1 MQKELI
7 GTQFETNFA
16 RQAFPCVD
24 EPEAKATFD
33 LAIKFDEHEGE
44 TILSNMPEKEVIDG
58 VHHFETTVRMSTY
71 LVAFAFGELQGVQTK
86 TESGVQVGV
95 FATKAHQANELD
107 LHWTLLNGQS
117 NSLKT
122 LPNTLSIT
130 PFIAV
135 GIADFSAGA
144 MEKLGLSHLSGSLFI
159 TRS

>member
-58 VHHFETTVRMSTY
+58 IHHFETTVRMSTY
-71 LVAFAFGELQGVQTK
+71 LVAFAFGELQGAQTK
-86 TESGVQVGV
+86 TKSGVQVGV
-95 FATKAHQANELD
+95 FAPRLIKPTNST
-107 LHWTLLNGQS
+107 LHWILPNVQS
-117 NSLKT
+117 NSSKISTKHHIHSHIHGSWPCLTFQPVQWKT
-122 LPNTLSIT
+122 
-130 PFIAV
+130 
-135 GIADFSAGA
+135 GA
-144 MEKLGLSHLSGSLFI
+144 
-159 TRS
+159 